1 MTKTRS
7 SFILAIG
14 WLIAS
19 IILLTLPG
27 SAFPKENWLN
37 KIWADK
43 WIHVILF
50 AVLIVLWCR
59 ATGRVSKNNSI
70 KKYFIV
76 IAILGIAYGIG
87 MEFVQEYLV
96 TSRSFDRGDIIADT
110 AGCLAGLG
118 FSLLRYIKK

>member
-1 MTKTRS
+1 LTKTRS